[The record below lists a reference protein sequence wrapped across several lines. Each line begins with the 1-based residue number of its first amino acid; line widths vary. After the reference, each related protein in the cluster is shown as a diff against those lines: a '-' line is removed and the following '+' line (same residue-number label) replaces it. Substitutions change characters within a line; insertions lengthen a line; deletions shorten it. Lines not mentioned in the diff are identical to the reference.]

1 MHAFAGVRKC
11 VCRIRGVE
19 CYKGGRSMA
28 TVFDVTKYI
37 LHECGKMSTW
47 KLQKLCYYSQAW
59 HLAWTGLPM
68 FGEEFEAWA
77 NGPVCP
83 ELFHAHQ
90 GKFSVDINDFSK
102 GTPENLTEDEKDSVN
117 VVIRD
122 YGDMAPYDLRE
133 LSHSE
138 APWKDARNGLPDGA
152 KCRTVI
158 TKESMG
164 EYYGSL

>member
-1 MHAFAGVRKC
+1 
-11 VCRIRGVE
+11 
-19 CYKGGRSMA
+19 MA
-28 TVFDVTKYI
+28 MVFDVAKYI
-37 LHECGKMSTW
+37 LREMGKLSTW

-59 HLAWTGLPM
+59 HLAWTGRPI
-68 FGEEFEAWA
+68 FDEDFEAWA

-90 GKFSVDINDFSK
+90 GKFSVCADDFARGDSDS
-102 GTPENLTEDEKDSVN
+102 LTEDEVESVK
-117 VVIRD
+117 VVLCD
-122 YGDMAPYDLRE
+122 YGSMEPYDLRE

-138 APWKDARNGLPDGA
+138 APWKNARNGLPEGA

>member
-1 MHAFAGVRKC
+1 
-11 VCRIRGVE
+11 
-19 CYKGGRSMA
+19 MA

-37 LHECGKMSTW
+37 LYKCGKISTW

-59 HLAWTGLPM
+59 HLAWTGDYI
-68 FGEEFEAWA
+68 FEEDFEAWA

-102 GTPENLTEDEKDSVN
+102 GALENLTEDEKDSVN
-117 VVIRD
+117 IVLRD
-122 YGDMAPYDLRE
+122 YGDMEPYDLRE

-138 APWKDARNGLPDGA
+138 APWKDARNGLPEGA
-152 KCRTVI
+152 KCKNVI